1 MRGISES
8 TIEKNDN
15 YWLSTLLQEAGEC
28 KVRGNF
34 HSVYSKK
41 CQVSDVDLT
50 HLEGETFANHL
61 MKAITAT
68 MYGIRKISH
77 DRSDSILFDPNRIQK
92 HYDTMLSIDIPKT
105 LEGDNLGDNIP
116 FTPQGNGRVGYSIYN
131 IKLDEDTQKPV
142 YRLIKHTGYKYQDA
156 LEDFLLVP
164 QFYKDDTPMSDIV
177 STGSDCINNENT
189 TPTKVPDTSTKQ
201 EPPTGLIAAIS
212 TISGVFGLLVIG
224 IAIAL
229 LLLCK

>member
-1 MRGISES
+1 
-8 TIEKNDN
+8 
-15 YWLSTLLQEAGEC
+15 
-28 KVRGNF
+28 
-34 HSVYSKK
+34 
-41 CQVSDVDLT
+41 
-50 HLEGETFANHL
+50 
-61 MKAITAT
+61 
-68 MYGIRKISH
+68 
-77 DRSDSILFDPNRIQK
+77 
-92 HYDTMLSIDIPKT
+92 MLSIDIPKT

-142 YRLIKHTGYKYQDA
+142 YRLIKHTGYKHQDA